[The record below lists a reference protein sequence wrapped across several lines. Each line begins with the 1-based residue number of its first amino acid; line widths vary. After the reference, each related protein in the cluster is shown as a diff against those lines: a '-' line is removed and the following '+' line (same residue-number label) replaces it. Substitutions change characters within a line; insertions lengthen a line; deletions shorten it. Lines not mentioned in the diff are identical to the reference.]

1 MARLTFIHVVLS
13 LVSLG
18 SGLLQSSAF
27 FGRSQNSPPERH
39 IPIIAAGMSV
49 TGFLFP
55 VHGVTPGIVVGWF
68 PSRS

>member
-27 FGRSQNSPPERH
+27 FAGHRTPRLNG
-39 IPIIAAGMSV
+39 IFLIIAAGMSV
-49 TGFLFP
+49 S
-55 VHGVTPGIVVGWF
+55 VGELSSDCRQVF
-68 PSRS
+68 RE